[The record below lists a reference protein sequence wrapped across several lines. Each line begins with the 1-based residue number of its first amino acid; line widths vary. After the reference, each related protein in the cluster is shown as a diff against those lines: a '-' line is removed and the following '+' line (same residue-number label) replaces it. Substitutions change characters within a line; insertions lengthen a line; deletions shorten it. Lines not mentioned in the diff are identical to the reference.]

1 MSIAA
6 VLLALPVLDPSA
18 IAGHQDT
25 GPGPAPVAGAAQDDA
40 LWSRRELELLT
51 RIADLETELRAAQ
64 ERAMRQQREWIDY
77 VRVLQGFEAVRLPEP
92 PEFLA
97 EAMKPKPDPA
107 AEAIARREAL
117 RRARSVEVGRRLQA
131 LLIADGV
138 RGVDFLETGLLH
150 ERNGR
155 SCVGPVVAR
164 LLDGRGRLVGM
175 VRAEHLHL
183 EVSRAAR
190 VVTVVLEDGFESR
203 AGVRTPFPA
212 PAGATPA
219 DTGAPDV
226 DVAAPAGVRR
236 IAFPSVD
243 PRPWIEAVPELVDR
257 DDVDA
262 DLDDGTWDLPG
273 LRVRLTQLLAA
284 SAPAGA
290 SSWRIA
296 GLGGVRQRRLMD
308 VQFVELD
315 AAGRVRRRVF
325 ADAAEVRV
333 PEAGSVEILLRDG
346 SVKRGA
352 RVAPFLDGT
361 YRILLP
367 FADAPTWRAS
377 EIPLVAR

>member
-1 MSIAA
+1 MSLAA
-6 VLLALPVLDPSA
+6 VLLALPAVDPSA
-18 IAGHQDT
+18 IAGAQET
-25 GPGPAPVAGAAQDDA
+25 GAASASLSSSAQDDA
-40 LWSRRELELLT
+40 RWSRRELELLT

-64 ERAMRQQREWIDY
+64 ERAIRQQQEWIDY
-77 VRVLQGFEAVRLPEP
+77 VRVLQGFESVRLPEP

-97 EAMKPKPDPA
+97 EAMRTKPDPA
-107 AEAIARREAL
+107 AEALARREAL
-117 RRARSVEVGRRLQA
+117 RRARSAEVGRRLQA

-138 RGVDFLETGLLH
+138 RGIDLLETGLLH

-164 LLDGRGRLVGM
+164 LLDDRGRLVGM

-212 PAGATPA
+212 PAGASSA
-219 DTGAPDV
+219 ETGA
-226 DVAAPAGVRR
+226 AGATAPAGVRR
-236 IAFPSVD
+236 MAFPSVD

-284 SAPAGA
+284 SSPAGA

-315 AAGRVRRRVF
+315 AAGQVRRRVF
-325 ADAAEVRV
+325 ADVAEVRV
-333 PEAGSVEILLRDG
+333 PGSGSVEILLRDG

-352 RVAPFLDGT
+352 RVAPFLEGT
-361 YRILLP
+361 YRIVLP

>member
-1 MSIAA
+1 M
-6 VLLALPVLDPSA
+6 
-18 IAGHQDT
+18 
-25 GPGPAPVAGAAQDDA
+25 
-40 LWSRRELELLT
+40 
-51 RIADLETELRAAQ
+51 
-64 ERAMRQQREWIDY
+64 
-77 VRVLQGFEAVRLPEP
+77 
-92 PEFLA
+92 
-97 EAMKPKPDPA
+97 
-107 AEAIARREAL
+107 
-117 RRARSVEVGRRLQA
+117 
-131 LLIADGV
+131 LIADGV

-219 DTGAPDV
+219 GTGAPDV

-315 AAGRVRRRVF
+315 AAGRVRRHVF

-333 PEAGSVEILLRDG
+333 PGP
-346 SVKRGA
+346 GA
-352 RVAPFLDGT
+352 SRSFSAMG
-361 YRILLP
+361 R
-367 FADAPTWRAS
+367 
-377 EIPLVAR
+377 

>member
-1 MSIAA
+1 MSLAA
-6 VLLALPVLDPSA
+6 VLLALPAVDPSA
-18 IAGHQDT
+18 L
-25 GPGPAPVAGAAQDDA
+25 PGLQESGAVPGALVGSAQEDA
-40 LWSRRELELLT
+40 RWSRRELELLT
-51 RIADLETELRAAQ
+51 RIADLETELREAQ
-64 ERAMRQQREWIDY
+64 ERAMRQQQEWIDY

-92 PEFLA
+92 PGFLA
-97 EAMKPKPDPA
+97 EAMKPKPDPV
-107 AEAIARREAL
+107 AEALARREAL
-117 RRARSVEVGRRLQA
+117 RRARSAEVGRRLQA

-138 RGVDFLETGLLH
+138 GGIDFLEIGLLH

-155 SCVGPVVAR
+155 SCVGPVVGR
-164 LLDGRGRLVGM
+164 LLDDRGRLVGM
-175 VRAEHLHL
+175 VRAEHLYL

-212 PAGATPA
+212 PPGAAAAEGEAGEAG
-219 DTGAPDV
+219 GAP
-226 DVAAPAGVRR
+226 AAGVRR
-236 IAFPSVD
+236 MAFPSVD

-315 AAGRVRRRVF
+315 AAGQVRRRVF
-325 ADAAEVRV
+325 ADVAEVRV
-333 PEAGSVEILLRDG
+333 PGSGSVEILLRDG
-346 SVKRGA
+346 SVKRGP

>member
-1 MSIAA
+1 MSVAA
-6 VLLALPVLDPSA
+6 VLLALPAVDPSA
-18 IAGHQDT
+18 IAGLQET
-25 GPGPAPVAGAAQDDA
+25 GLASASVSGSAQEEA
-40 LWSRRELELLT
+40 RWSRRELELLT
-51 RIADLETELRAAQ
+51 RIADLETELQEAQ
-64 ERAMRQQREWIDY
+64 ERAMRQQQEWIEY

-92 PEFLA
+92 PGFLA
-97 EAMKPKPDPA
+97 ESMKPKPDPV
-107 AEAIARREAL
+107 AEALARREAL
-117 RRARSVEVGRRLQA
+117 RRARSAEVGRRLQA

-150 ERNGR
+150 DRNGR

-164 LLDGRGRLVGM
+164 LLDDRGRLIGM

-212 PAGATPA
+212 PAGATSA
-219 DTGAPDV
+219 ENGAGEPGA
-226 DVAAPAGVRR
+226 AAPAGVRR
-236 IAFPSVD
+236 MAFPSVD

-284 SAPAGA
+284 SAPAGS

-315 AAGRVRRRVF
+315 AAGQVRRRVF
-325 ADAAEVRV
+325 ADAAEVCV
-333 PEAGSVEILLRDG
+333 PGSGSVEILLRDG